1 MSKGFK
7 KITFPFPLPPSII
20 YFISIMYTVDKN
32 NDMLTEITVVVQE
45 LRLKKECTTVMVM

>member
-32 NDMLTEITVVVQE
+32 SDMLTEITVVVQE